1 MLTDGGPGDVTEVT
15 NYYAYRQA
23 FTFSLWGY
31 GSAIAT
37 LMVVGHLRAELG
49 RSTG

>member
-1 MLTDGGPGDVTEVT
+1 MT

-37 LMVVGHLRAELG
+37 LMVAGVFVLSWVIDRLTGAAYAEAD
-49 RSTG
+49 

>member
-37 LMVVGHLRAELG
+37 LMVTA
-49 RSTG
+49 SSC